1 MEEMLCHSV
10 FETPGLLDVLGLP
23 LHLLAALALLFSALT
38 EVAGA
43 SGI

>member
-1 MEEMLCHSV
+1 MKEVL
-10 FETPGLLDVLGLP
+10 FETRGLLDLLGLP

-43 SGI
+43 SGV